1 MCVELAATPN
11 IKLENVLYT
20 WGNARSL
27 WVPLSYRQVIILARR
42 SVLSAGWEIDI

>member
-20 WGNARSL
+20 WGNAQSL

-42 SVLSAGWEIDI
+42 SVISAGWEIDI